1 MIVDARMRFGR
12 CDTTVGC
19 EGSNEQNEINFYTYY
34 LLRASS
40 DFDIRHNFQAA
51 ATYVVPVL
59 RSPNKVASVLGGW
72 GVDLRFQA
80 QTALPVD
87 IVGNQELD
95 LNSGTYAQYQANRV
109 PGQPLYVHGHAYPG
123 NRILNFDAFSVPAT
137 GVNGDLPRNCARAF
151 GTAQLDTAVR
161 RDIPIHDQFHLQ
173 FRFEA
178 FNVFNHPMFGPIYN
192 ELSYGPTYFG
202 YAYDTFNT
210 QGNLNS
216 LYQVGGPRSLQ
227 ISLKTSF

>member
-1 MIVDARMRFGR
+1 MIVDARMRFGC

-80 QTALPVD
+80 QSAL
-87 IVGNQELD
+87 
-95 LNSGTYAQYQANRV
+95 
-109 PGQPLYVHGHAYPG
+109 
-123 NRILNFDAFSVPAT
+123 
-137 GVNGDLPRNCARAF
+137 
-151 GTAQLDTAVR
+151 
-161 RDIPIHDQFHLQ
+161 
-173 FRFEA
+173 
-178 FNVFNHPMFGPIYN
+178 
-192 ELSYGPTYFG
+192 FG
-202 YAYDTFNT
+202 YCSSP
-210 QGNLNS
+210 GS
-216 LYQVGGPRSLQ
+216 
-227 ISLKTSF
+227 